1 MKHLIAL
8 TVLITLYSCNFK
20 AKTELSVAEES
31 SFEIN
36 TPDIEEDKVA
46 ILKVMK
52 DQEIAWSKNDL
63 EGFMKGYLKSDSL
76 KFYGKSGLTKGWQQ
90 TLNTYKKG
98 YPTKDHSG
106 TLTFEIIDISPIE
119 NQSYWVMGKY
129 SLSRKVGDANG
140 IFMVIFKKIAG
151 EWKIVADMSCG

>member
-1 MKHLIAL
+1 MNTLKETPAMRSPKNNFHSISPNKQSINFHIQSCMEAHINAVMPPHSMPTTIAHEQ
-8 TVLITLYSCNFK
+8 
-20 AKTELSVAEES
+20 AHR
-31 SFEIN
+31 
-36 TPDIEEDKVA
+36 
-46 ILKVMK
+46 
-52 DQEIAWSKNDL
+52 
-63 EGFMKGYLKSDSL
+63 
-76 KFYGKSGLTKGWQQ
+76 QQ

-106 TLTFEIIDISPIE
+106 TLTFEIIDICPIE

>member
-1 MKHLIAL
+1 MIKFRIR
-8 TVLITLYSCNFK
+8 N
-20 AKTELSVAEES
+20 
-31 SFEIN
+31 SF
-36 TPDIEEDKVA
+36 
-46 ILKVMK
+46 M
-52 DQEIAWSKNDL
+52 
-63 EGFMKGYLKSDSL
+63 
-76 KFYGKSGLTKGWQQ
+76 
-90 TLNTYKKG
+90 TYKKG

-151 EWKIVADMSCG
+151 ESR